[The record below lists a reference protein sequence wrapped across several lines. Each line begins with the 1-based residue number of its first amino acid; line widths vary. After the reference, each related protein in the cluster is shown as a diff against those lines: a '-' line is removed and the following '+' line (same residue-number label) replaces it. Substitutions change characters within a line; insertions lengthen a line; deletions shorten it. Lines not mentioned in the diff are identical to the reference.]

1 MKKRAGENDVRAM
14 VAALSDDQPAASSG
28 TVQVTIVN
36 NDHFKTPFTGSLNK
50 GTQLVAS
57 IKFQA
62 KRTLYIGAIELVDET
77 DQTGADPQQLFTNS
91 ADCVVNTVIPSCQRY
106 FNTDYI
112 EITLNPI
119 NELISGDGYSF
130 NLRYSETPGMA
141 LDALTNVTATRDNSG
156 DTTFMASAD
165 SPATPAAEPTVSSTT
180 TRLSVEPTTNAGPS
194 KPLSVSPD
202 SFTATT
208 TGTLT
213 TAVPSDSP
221 GVESAS
227 APSKGLSTGAKAGI
241 GVGVAA
247 AVLILIAVLVALWV
261 RRARRA
267 SSRSGRGGAGEKE
280 SVLAAAAPGGSGEY
294 RDADEAG
301 AGAGVVGG
309 SPVTRK
315 PVGVPATNE
324 AALADAVSPAS
335 TTVGV
340 VGAQSRG
347 AGGQGTGAAQESMLN
362 AEERER
368 WEEEE
373 RRLDEDIAEAERRR
387 LGA

>member
-1 MKKRAGENDVRAM
+1 MSTRPTKLEQKPSNSSPTVHSIHSPLTVEAVTNIP
-14 VAALSDDQPAASSG
+14 PAA
-28 TVQVTIVN
+28 
-36 NDHFKTPFTGSLNK
+36 
-50 GTQLVAS
+50 
-57 IKFQA
+57 
-62 KRTLYIGAIELVDET
+62 
-77 DQTGADPQQLFTNS
+77 
-91 ADCVVNTVIPSCQRY
+91 DCLGNTKIPSCQRY
-106 FNTDYI
+106 FENDSI
-112 EITLNPI
+112 AVTLDAI
-119 NELISGDGYSF
+119 NELIAYRKYSF
-130 NLRYSETPGMA
+130 ILRYSETQGMP
-141 LDALTNVTATRDNSG
+141 LDNLSNVTAIDATTG
-156 DTTFMASAD
+156 QDTTFMASPD
-165 SPATPAAEPTVSSTT
+165 SSGTAAVESPTTTTASLSNQPSLKAGPTKPLTVSDSST
-180 TRLSVEPTTNAGPS
+180 V
-194 KPLSVSPD
+194 
-202 SFTATT
+202 TA

-213 TAVPSDSP
+213 TAVPSDIP

-247 AVLILIAVLVALWV
+247 AVLVVIAVLVALWV

-267 SSRSGRGGAGEKE
+267 SSRNGRGGAGEKE

-324 AALADAVSPAS
+324 AALAAAVSPAS
-335 TTVGV
+335 TTVGI

-347 AGGQGTGAAQESMLN
+347 AGREGTGAAQESMLN

>member
-1 MKKRAGENDVRAM
+1 M
-14 VAALSDDQPAASSG
+14 VLDDLS
-28 TVQVTIVN
+28 T
-36 NDHFKTPFTGSLNK
+36 
-50 GTQLVAS
+50 
-57 IKFQA
+57 
-62 KRTLYIGAIELVDET
+62 
-77 DQTGADPQQLFTNS
+77 
-91 ADCVVNTVIPSCQRY
+91 
-106 FNTDYI
+106 
-112 EITLNPI
+112 
-119 NELISGDGYSF
+119 
-130 NLRYSETPGMA
+130 
-141 LDALTNVTATRDNSG
+141 VTAANTANGG
-156 DTTFMASAD
+156 DTFMASD
-165 SPATPAAEPTVSSTT
+165 ESSATPAANPTGSSTT
-180 TRLSVEPTTNAGPS
+180 TRLSVEPTMNAGPS

-202 SFTATT
+202 PSTTANS
-208 TGTLT
+208 GTLT
-213 TAVPSDSP
+213 TAVPSDIPS
-221 GVESAS
+221 VESAS

-247 AVLILIAVLVALWV
+247 AVLVVIAVLVTLWV
-261 RRARRA
+261 HRARRA
-267 SSRSGRGGAGEKE
+267 SSRNGRGGAGEKE

-315 PVGVPATNE
+315 PVGVPTTNE
-324 AALADAVSPAS
+324 AALAAAVSPAS

-347 AGGQGTGAAQESMLN
+347 AGGEGTAAAQESMLN